1 MFRFSAKIRKVPG
14 GRNPEHDDISLSV
27 NTTLSVVAKNATEA
41 DAKARAFLCD
51 TTDDKSYFIEWTD
64 FAEIVRCG
72 GQFGNCPCNRTAD
85 EDEAPAGCCIN

>member
-1 MFRFSAKIRKVPG
+1 MFRFTANIRKVSG
-14 GRNPEHDDISLSV
+14 GRNPEHDDIVLSV
-27 NTTLSVVAKNATEA
+27 HTTLSVVAKNPTEA

-72 GQFGNCPCNRTAD
+72 GQCGTCLCNRSTD
-85 EDEAPAGCCIN
+85 EEAHPA